1 MKPFIKNRSLSFCLC
16 QNISGHKAQWKAN
29 KKRKKKNLCKLFH
42 DSEPLNLMSNVG
54 KSWIMPRLLFTQDA
68 LLPARF

>member
-29 KKRKKKNLCKLFH
+29 KKKKKKIFVSSFMTVNH
-42 DSEPLNLMSNVG
+42 
-54 KSWIMPRLLFTQDA
+54 
-68 LLPARF
+68 